1 MAIVY
6 PWKIVLKRLKTL
18 RVRFALWVAG
28 LLLVALASFGIFIF
42 FIVSHELSGS
52 IDDSLRLSTSQTI
65 AGLDVVDGRVV
76 SSDSVSDN
84 GSNATDLRERGLTI
98 ILFDPDGQMIQSFG
112 SYQDLPLA
120 AESLKAARNQR
131 SSLSTLTDLG
141 SDNPVRL
148 LTEPVIENGS
158 FVGVLLVAQS
168 LSEVQA
174 TLHSLLI
181 VMILGVPLLIAIAG
195 LGGFFLAARALSPID
210 QITRTAARISGSN
223 LSARL
228 DLPETDD
235 EAGRLARTFDDML
248 SRLEA
253 SFRRQQQ
260 FTADASHELR
270 TPLAAVETILGV
282 MRERRRTAEDYQQ
295 AMEDIG
301 EEAERMRNLVANLLQ
316 LARSDSDQSSILEQV
331 DLTILLRDVLETIR
345 PFVEAKELSLTY
357 SLPDGLTLLGD
368 CDNLIRLFVNLLDNA
383 VKYTNQGKI
392 AVEAQVVEDKIRIS
406 ISDTGVGIPAEHLPH
421 IFDRFYRAA
430 KSRASRGSGLG
441 LAIAMSIARVHL
453 GTIEVQSQVAVG
465 TTLTVCLPASK

>member
-131 SSLSTLTDLG
+131 SSLSTLTDPG

-195 LGGFFLAARALSPID
+195 LGGFFLAARALSPVD
-210 QITRTAARISGSN
+210 KITRTADRISGN
-223 LSARL
+223 NMSARL

-282 MRERRRTAEDYQQ
+282 MREHRRTAEDYQQ

-301 EEAERMRNLVANLLQ
+301 EEAERMRNLVADLLQ
-316 LARSDSDQSSILEQV
+316 LARSDSDQSSILDRV
-331 DLTILLRDVLETIR
+331 DLTTLLRDVFETVQ
-345 PFVEAKELSLTY
+345 PLAETKKLSLTY
-357 SLPDGLTLLGD
+357 NLPDGLTLLGD
-368 CDNLIRLFVNLLDNA
+368 RDNLIRLFVNLLDNA
-383 VKYTNQGKI
+383 VKYTDRGEI
-392 AVEAQVVEDKIRIS
+392 ALEAQVVEEKIRIS
-406 ISDTGVGIPAEHLPH
+406 ITDTGAGIPAEHLPH
-421 IFDRFYRAA
+421 IFDRFYRVEKA
-430 KSRASRGSGLG
+430 RASRGSGLG
-441 LAIAMSIARVHL
+441 LAIAMDIAQAHG
-453 GTIEVQSQVAVG
+453 GTIKVQSHVAEG
-465 TTLTVCLPASK
+465 TILTVLLPASK